1 MELRQLRSF
10 AVAARLHSIS
20 RAAEELNVGQ
30 PTVTTHIKKLEDEL
44 GVTLFDRVKRPI
56 QLTLA
61 GSALAELATPLV
73 EGIDSLAVDASRKA
87 EQGPVTIASTAD
99 IIPHVLLE
107 GVKVFKSTFPRVMV
121 RIRSRR
127 RDEVIQLV
135 EAGEVDMGLVPG
147 PERNPALEFQSVFGY
162 ERVLIAPKG
171 HPVAK
176 NPLVSLDQIAEWPL
190 VLMGPRTHTRTVLE
204 EEFRRKGLS
213 WEVVVELDS
222 MDVIKK
228 YVAEGMGI
236 SVGPRLSL
244 EPGDE
249 DHLEVLSLAALM
261 PMEQAGIVTLQGK
274 SMSVPAQNFIALFK
288 ETMARGSTSA

>member
-10 AVAARLHSIS
+10 AAAARLRSIT
-20 RAAEELNVGQ
+20 RAAEVLDVGQ

-61 GSALAELATPLV
+61 GSTLAELATPLV
-73 EGIDSLAVDASRKA
+73 EGIDALAVNASRKE

-107 GVKVFKSTFPRVMV
+107 AVKVFQSTFPKVMV

-127 RDEVIQLV
+127 REEVLQLV
-135 EAGEVDMGLVPG
+135 EGGEVDMGLVPG
-147 PERNPALEFQSVFGY
+147 PERSPSLDFQSIFGY

-171 HPVAK
+171 HPVVQK
-176 NPLVSLDQIAEWPL
+176 PLVSLEQIAQWPL

-204 EEFRRKGLS
+204 AEFRRKGLS
-213 WEVVVELDS
+213 WEIVVELDS
-222 MDVIKK
+222 MDMIKRF
-228 YVAEGMGI
+228 VAEGMGI
-236 SVGPRLSL
+236 SVGPRLAL

-249 DHLEVLSLAALM
+249 DNLEVQSLAALL
-261 PMEQAGIVTLQGK
+261 PMEQAGIVTLRGK

-288 ETMARGSTSA
+288 ETMDRGVTSV

>member
-10 AVAARLHSIS
+10 SAAARLKSIS
-20 RAAEELNVGQ
+20 RAANELEVGQ

-56 QLTLA
+56 QLTLVGA
-61 GSALAELATPLV
+61 TLAELTTPLIK
-73 EGIDSLAVDASRKA
+73 EIDSLAKDAAR
-87 EQGPVTIASTAD
+87 EEERGPVTIASTTE
-99 IIPHVLLE
+99 IIPQMLLE
-107 GVKVFKSTFPRVMV
+107 GVKVFQTTFPRAMV

-127 RDEVIQLV
+127 REDVLKLV
-135 EAGEVDMGLVPG
+135 ESGEVDMGIVPG
-147 PERNPALEFQSVFGY
+147 PERNPTLDFESVFGY

-171 HPVAK
+171 HPIAQK
-176 NPLVSLDQIAEWPL
+176 PLISLDQIADWPL
-190 VLMGPRTHTRTVLE
+190 VLMGPSTHTRTVLE
-204 EEFRRKGLS
+204 NEFRRKGFL

-222 MDVIKK
+222 MDIIKR

-249 DHLEVLSLAALM
+249 KQLEILSLTALM
-261 PMEQAGIVTLQGK
+261 PMEQAGIVTLRGK
-274 SMSVPAQNFIALFK
+274 SLSVPARNFITLFK
-288 ETMARGSTSA
+288 RTMASVV